1 MIRYILQRLLLMVPV
16 MLGLIIIIFTL
27 MYVTPGDPAY
37 SMLGDNATPAQV
49 LSIHKELKLD
59 DPYIVR
65 LSRYVVGVLHGDF
78 GISYRSKQPVMTEIL
93 HRFPYTLKLA
103 LFSTLLA
110 IIIGVFAGVVSA
122 VKQYSAL
129 DKILT
134 SFSLIGVSAPSFWL
148 AMILVL
154 IFALQ
159 LHLLPPT
166 GSYGF
171 QYWILPVFTL
181 GLQASASIMR
191 MTRTS
196 MLEVVRQ
203 DYIRTSR
210 AKGQNELVTIIRHA
224 FRNALIPVVTVIG
237 LQISHFLA
245 GAVLIETVFAIPGL
259 GKYIVDSVGYKDYPV
274 VQGGVLWIGFNCI
287 IINLITDILY
297 FFIDPRIKSMYA
309 IKKRSNKVKSGPAAW
324 QEGN

>member
-1 MIRYILQRLLLMVPV
+1 

-110 IIIGVFAGVVSA
+110 IIIGVIAGVVSA

-171 QYWILPVFTL
+171 KYWILPVFTL

-287 IINLITDILY
+287 IINLVTDILY
-297 FFIDPRIKSMYA
+297 FLIDPRIKSMYA
-309 IKKRSNKVKSGPAAW
+309 IKKRSNKVKSGPAAL